1 MLVIAILL
9 GPLGNLAMALPLSVG
24 SAPSESQAK
33 RILAR
38 VLPNIYRAFEFRE
51 ESAAFD
57 RLALSVTG
65 ETLTEIYLEHRRVL
79 EMEERGGARARV
91 VAVEILEVDAVETSG
106 DGGFTAQAAWTVGG
120 TVTHFGHRHFRQ
132 NRYHA
137 RVTVVPDQEIWKIRL
152 IEVLNEERLR

>member
-1 MLVIAILL
+1 MLVIAVLL
-9 GPLGNLAMALPLSVG
+9 GPLGNWAMALPSSVG
-24 SAPSESQAK
+24 SAPSAIQAK

-65 ETLTEIYLEHRRVL
+65 ETLTEIYLDHRRSL
-79 EMEERGGARARV
+79 EMEDRGGARARV
-91 VAVEILEVDAVETSG
+91 VAVEILEVDSVEHVG
-106 DGGFTAQAAWTVGG
+106 DGSFRAQAAWTVGG

-137 RVTVVPDQEIWKIRL
+137 RVTVVPDQGIWKIRL